1 MTETQK
7 PWGTYKTLYE
17 EDASF
22 LLKKIKVK
30 PNSKLSLQGHEH
42 RSEYWVIISGK
53 GKVVIGDDTIF
64 VATGSFIYIP
74 KNVNHRITN
83 ECFTDSLVFVEVQVG
98 SILKEDDIVRYE
110 DDYGRL

>member
-1 MTETQK
+1 MTETQR
-7 PWGTYKTLYE
+7 PWGSYETLYE

-30 PNSKLSLQGHEH
+30 PSSKLSLQSHEH

-53 GKVVIGDDTIF
+53 GKVVIGEDTIL
-64 VATGSFIYIP
+64 VATGSFVYIP
-74 KNVNHRITN
+74 KKVKHRIIN
-83 ECFTDSLVFVEVQVG
+83 ECFTESLVFVEVQVG
-98 SILKEDDIVRYE
+98 SILREDDIVRYE

>member
-1 MTETQK
+1 MVETQR
-7 PWGTYKTLYE
+7 PWGSYESLYK
-17 EDASF
+17 EDGSF

-30 PNSKLSLQGHEH
+30 PDSKVSLQSHEH

-53 GKVVIGDDTIF
+53 GKVVIGDDIIY

-74 KNVNHRITN
+74 KKVKHRIIN
-83 ECFTDSLVFVEVQVG
+83 ECSKETLVFVEVQVG
-98 SILKEDDIVRYE
+98 NILEENDIVRYE